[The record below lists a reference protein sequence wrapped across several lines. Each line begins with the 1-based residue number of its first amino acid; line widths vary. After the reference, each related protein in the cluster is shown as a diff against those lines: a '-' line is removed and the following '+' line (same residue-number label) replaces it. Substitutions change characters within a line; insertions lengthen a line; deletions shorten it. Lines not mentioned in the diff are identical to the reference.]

1 MPLPETIP
9 QLFREAARRF
19 DRPIVLSS
27 KRDGVWVP
35 ISHKQLVE
43 RVRQLTAGFFDLGIR
58 KGDRIAVLSE
68 SRPEWTITD
77 LATVGLGGALVP
89 IYPTLT
95 PDHVEHILT
104 DSGARVC
111 VVSDAIQLAKVLHL
125 VPKLEALEF
134 VVVLDPAD
142 WSDDA
147 PVMSMHELE
156 ARGARRLDVEPD
168 LPERLADDIRPDDL
182 ATLIYTSG
190 TTGKQKGVM
199 LTHRNFVSNIHG
211 TFETALK
218 LDPDDVALSYLP
230 LSHILERTA
239 VYAYLNVGASL
250 YYATSF
256 EKVAA
261 EFREVRPTVGTS
273 VPRFFEKMYETIC
286 GLGKSAG
293 GVKSLIFERALKAG
307 DHVAR
312 ATHSGQSPHP
322 MVQLEYNCV
331 SNRLVFDKWRDAL
344 GGRLRFFLSGGA
356 PLSPDIAY
364 AFLGAGITIYEG
376 YGLTET
382 SPVIAINNAVAW
394 RIGTVGKP
402 LANVSVKLAE
412 DGEILVSGPSI
423 MQGYYNLPHATAE
436 AFTEDGYF
444 RTGDIGMLDAQGYL
458 KITDRKKDL
467 LKTSGGKYVAP
478 QPIENA
484 LKFSNLISQ
493 AVVIGDRRK
502 YCSALIVPNR
512 EALGPVLLAKGI
524 KLDERESLLT
534 NPQVLEIYEQVV
546 RDLTG
551 HLPRYEQIKKI
562 ALLPNELTIESG
574 ELTPTLKVKRKV
586 VAERYG
592 DVIESLYS
600 DADVAGAGSGA

>member
-1 MPLPETIP
+1 MSLPETIP
-9 QLFREAARRF
+9 HLFRDAARRF
-19 DRPIVLSS
+19 DRPIVLSA
-27 KRDGVWVP
+27 KRDGEWHP

-43 RVRQLTAGFFDLGIR
+43 RVRHMTAGFFDLGIQ

-68 SRPEWTITD
+68 SRPEWTMTD

-95 PDHVEHILT
+95 PDHVEHILA
-104 DSGARVC
+104 DSGARLC
-111 VVSDAIQLAKVLHL
+111 VVSNGTQLAKVLPLLTKLTELEWL
-125 VPKLEALEF
+125 V
-134 VVVLDPAD
+134 VIDPAE
-142 WSDDA
+142 WSA
-147 PVMSMHELE
+147 EVPALSMHELE

-168 LPERLADDIRPDDL
+168 LPERLADEIRPEDL

-199 LTHRNFVSNIHG
+199 LSHRNFVSNIEA

-218 LDPDDVALSYLP
+218 LDPGDVALSYLP

-239 VYAYLNVGASL
+239 VYGYLNVGASL

-256 EKVAA
+256 DKVAA

-286 GLGKSAG
+286 GLGRNAG
-293 GVKSLIFERALKAG
+293 GLKTVLFERALRAG

-312 ATHSGQSPHP
+312 TTHAGEATSPL
-322 MVQLEYNCV
+322 VQLEYNLV

-356 PLSPDIAY
+356 PLSADIAY

-382 SPVIAINNAVAW
+382 SPVIAINTEAAW
-394 RIGTVGKP
+394 KIGTVGKP
-402 LANVSVKLAE
+402 LSNVSVRLAE
-412 DGEILVSGPSI
+412 DGEILVAGPSI
-423 MQGYYNLPHATAE
+423 MEGYYNLPEATAD
-436 AFTEDGYF
+436 AFAEDGYF
-444 RTGDIGMLDAQGYL
+444 RTGDIGMLDEDGFL

-484 LKFSNLISQ
+484 LKFSNLITQ

-512 EALGPVLLAKGI
+512 EALDKHLSSKGI
-524 KLDERESLLT
+524 RVDDGAELLSD
-534 NPQVLEIYEQVV
+534 PRVSEIYEQIV
-546 RDLTG
+546 RELTG

-562 ALLPNELTIESG
+562 ALLPAELTIESG
-574 ELTPTLKVKRKV
+574 ELTPTLKVKRRV
-586 VAERYG
+586 VEDRYSE
-592 DVIESLYS
+592 VIESMYV
-600 DADVAGAGSGA
+600 DNEAAGAASGA

>member
-9 QLFREAARRF
+9 ELFRDAARRF
-19 DRPIVLSS
+19 DRPIVLAS
-27 KRDGVWVP
+27 KRDGEWVP

-43 RVRQLTAGFFDLGIR
+43 RVRHLTAGFFDLGIR
-58 KGDRIAVLSE
+58 KGDRIAVVSE

-95 PDHVEHILT
+95 PDHVEHILA
-104 DSGARVC
+104 DSGARAC
-111 VVSDAIQLAKVLHL
+111 VVSDGTQLSKVLPL
-125 VPKLEALEF
+125 LPRLEALEF
-134 VVVLDPAD
+134 VVVIDPAE
-142 WSDDA
+142 WSPDD

-156 ARGARRLDVEPD
+156 ARGLRRLDIEAD
-168 LPERLADDIRPDDL
+168 LPERLADDIRPEDL

-199 LTHRNFVSNIHG
+199 LTHRNFVSNIHA
-211 TFETALK
+211 TFETALR
-218 LDPDDVALSYLP
+218 LDPSDVALSYLP

-239 VYAYLNVGASL
+239 TYAYLNVGASL
-250 YYATSF
+250 YYASSF
-256 EKVAA
+256 DKVAA

-286 GLGKSAG
+286 GLGKKAG
-293 GVKSLIFERALKAG
+293 GVKSMIFERALRAG

-312 ATHSGQSPHP
+312 TTHAGESPSP
-322 MVQLEYNCV
+322 LVQLEYNCV

-382 SPVIAINNAVAW
+382 SPVIAINNADAW

-402 LANVSVKLAE
+402 LSNVSVRLAE

-423 MQGYYNLPHATAE
+423 MQGYYNLPHATSE

-444 RTGDIGMLDAQGYL
+444 RTGDIGVLDADGFL

-478 QPIENA
+478 QPIENS
-484 LKFSNLISQ
+484 LKFSNLIAQ

-512 EALGPVLLAKGI
+512 EALGPVLLSKGI
-524 KLDERESLLT
+524 VLDDRESVMSD
-534 NPQVLEIYEQVV
+534 PRVMEIYEQVV

-562 ALLPNELTIESG
+562 AFLPNELTIESG
-574 ELTPTLKVKRKV
+574 ELTPTLKVKRRV
-586 VAERYG
+586 VEERYG
-592 DVIESLYS
+592 DVIESLYA
-600 DADVAGAGSGA
+600 DAEAKGTSSGA